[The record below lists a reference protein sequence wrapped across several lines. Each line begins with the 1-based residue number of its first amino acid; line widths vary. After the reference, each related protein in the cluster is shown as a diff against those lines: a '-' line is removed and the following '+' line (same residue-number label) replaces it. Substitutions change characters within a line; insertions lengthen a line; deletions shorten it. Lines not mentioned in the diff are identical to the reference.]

1 MHIHSPMHLPRRYN
15 IWPLLNPPSSTPN
28 RSSAIYIHEQKC
40 TSLLHSFPHLL
51 LRRICMLLSK
61 KEREKNL
68 HVQDASYPLYTMSRI
83 VAVKTLQKS
92 LVYNCFL
99 CCDWVYAKELNSLY
113 VSLSDCLFDTCD
125 ELS

>member
-1 MHIHSPMHLPRRYN
+1 
-15 IWPLLNPPSSTPN
+15 
-28 RSSAIYIHEQKC
+28 
-40 TSLLHSFPHLL
+40 
-51 LRRICMLLSK
+51 MLLSK

-113 VSLSDCLFDTCD
+113 VSLSDCLFEDRK
-125 ELS
+125 SVV